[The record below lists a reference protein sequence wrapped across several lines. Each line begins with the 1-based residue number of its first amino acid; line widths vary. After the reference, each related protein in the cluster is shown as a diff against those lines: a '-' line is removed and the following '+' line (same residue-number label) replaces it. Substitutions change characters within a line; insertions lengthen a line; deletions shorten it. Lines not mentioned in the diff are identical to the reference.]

1 MIKSITKSLFIR
13 TDSHILEAEFSNP
26 SNFDKNPCVILC
38 APSPKFGGDMNNN
51 VTQQLSYDLN
61 KLGIASFK
69 FNYRGVGNSEGEI
82 SNGAGEL
89 QDTLDVITF
98 VESLQEIDGSRIG
111 IAGYSFGAWMALDS
125 VQGNQKVKSICSIAC
140 PQNKLGMFST
150 VEIIQPKLFIIG
162 DKDHDFP
169 LGQFNFLTKRFNNPK
184 QIEIITG
191 GDHFFRG
198 KETLVGQLGADFFN
212 NTL

>member
-1 MIKSITKSLFIR
+1 MKPITKPLFIK

-26 SNFDKNPCVILC
+26 SDSLKTPCVILC

-51 VTQQLSYDLN
+51 VIQQLSDDLN
-61 KLGIASFK
+61 KLGISSFK
-69 FNYRGVGNSEGEI
+69 FNYRGVGNSEGET
-82 SNGAGEL
+82 SNGVGEL
-89 QDTLDVITF
+89 QDTLNVVTF

-111 IAGYSFGAWMALDS
+111 IAGYSFGAWMALDA
-125 VQGNQKVKSICSIAC
+125 VQGNQKVKSICSISC

-150 VEIIQPKLFIIG
+150 VEIIQPKLFIMG

-198 KETLVGQLGADFFN
+198 KENLIGQLSADFFN
-212 NTL
+212 KTL